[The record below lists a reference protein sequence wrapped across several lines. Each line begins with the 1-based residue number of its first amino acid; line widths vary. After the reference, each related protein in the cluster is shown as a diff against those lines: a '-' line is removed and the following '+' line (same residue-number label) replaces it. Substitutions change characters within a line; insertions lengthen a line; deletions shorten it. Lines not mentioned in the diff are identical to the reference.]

1 MLPVFGVAPCPPPQ
15 IEGSIPL
22 PDGRRL
28 GYAEFGDPS
37 GPLVLWFHGTPGARR
52 QVPLVGRR
60 AAGRLGL
67 RVVCLERPGVGDSTD
82 YTYPQLRDMS
92 DDVAIAADRLGHD
105 RFMVVGLSG
114 GGPYAL
120 ACAHDL
126 PSRVVAVA
134 VMGSVVPT
142 VDDEELAEGLVAL
155 TRQWNETLRLIR
167 WPVGLGLTGLVRVA
181 TPFARV
187 AIEAFARILPPGDQR
202 VLGDPDIQS
211 MVIDDLV
218 HGTRRHCQAVVN
230 DLILFGRP
238 WGFRLADVHV
248 PVYWWHGDADPFVPV
263 DQAYRAASLLPD
275 VEFVVRPGE
284 SHLGEFAAADQVLST
299 LAGVW
304 SPASG
309 GAGTIVALPDV
320 HSRDAPDHDA
330 APDHDVDRRPRPRRP
345 TMTATTRRNRAR
357 PPSR

>member
-1 MLPVFGVAPCPPPQ
+1 VVIPVLGVAPCPPPEL
-15 IEGSIPL
+15 EGTVRL

-28 GYAEFGDPS
+28 GYAEFGDPT

-60 AAGRLGL
+60 AAERLGL

-82 YTYPQLRDMS
+82 YTYPQVRDIS
-92 DDVAIAADRLGHD
+92 DDVALVADRLGHD

-155 TRQWNETLRLIR
+155 TRQWNDTLRLIR
-167 WPVGLGLTGLVRVA
+167 FPVGVGLTGLVRVA
-181 TPFARV
+181 TPFAKF
-187 AIEAFARILPPGDQR
+187 ALGAFARFVPPGDQR

-211 MVIDDLV
+211 MLVDDLV
-218 HGTRRHCQAVVN
+218 SGTGRQCRAVMN

-238 WGFRLADVHV
+238 WGFRLADVSV
-248 PVYWWHGDADPFVPV
+248 PVYWWHGDADPFVPIE
-263 DQAYRAASLLPD
+263 QAYRAASLLPD

-284 SHLGEFAAADQVLST
+284 SHLGEFAAADQVLTT
-299 LAGVW
+299 LTGVW
-304 SPASG
+304 ESESGGMGAIVVLPDLDDPAESGPAS
-309 GAGTIVALPDV
+309 I
-320 HSRDAPDHDA
+320 S
-330 APDHDVDRRPRPRRP
+330 
-345 TMTATTRRNRAR
+345 
-357 PPSR
+357 

>member
-1 MLPVFGVAPCPPPQ
+1 MIPVPVFGVAPCPPPLL
-15 IEGSIPL
+15 EGTVQL

-28 GYAEFGDPS
+28 GYAEFGDPT

-60 AAGRLGL
+60 AAERLGL

-82 YTYPQLRDMS
+82 YTYPQVRDIS
-92 DDVAIAADRLGHD
+92 DDVALVADRLGHD
-105 RFMVVGLSG
+105 RFMIVGLSG

-126 PSRVVAVA
+126 PSRVVAIA

-155 TRQWNETLRLIR
+155 TRQWNDTLRLIR
-167 WPVGLGLTGLVRVA
+167 FPVGLGLTGLVRAA
-181 TPFARV
+181 TPFAKF
-187 AIEAFARILPPGDQR
+187 ALEAFARILPPGDQR

-211 MVIDDLV
+211 MFIDDLV
-218 HGTRRHCQAVVN
+218 TGTGRQCRAVMN

-238 WGFRLADVHV
+238 WGFRLADVGV
-248 PVYWWHGDADPFVPV
+248 PVYWWHGDMDPFIPIE
-263 DQAYRAASLLPD
+263 QAYRAASLLPD

-284 SHLGEFAAADQVLST
+284 SHLGEFAAADQVLTT
-299 LAGVW
+299 LTGAW
-304 SPASG
+304 ESESG
-309 GAGTIVALPDV
+309 GTGTIAVLSDLDDP
-320 HSRDAPDHDA
+320 A
-330 APDHDVDRRPRPRRP
+330 AESGP
-345 TMTATTRRNRAR
+345 ATI
-357 PPSR
+357 S